1 MGASILPVAIKD
13 GKLVFLFGK
22 ERDIDDTPGWSDF
35 GGGTD
40 HKESFIE
47 TAVRESGEELTGF
60 LGDDKEIK
68 KMLKKYGTYTI
79 DFKSD
84 SHGVYRVHIFPFHY
98 NPWLTH
104 YYNNNQAFLQKRL
117 DKKVI
122 RDTKIFEKQ
131 RIDWFTFDQMAK
143 RKKEFRSFY
152 QNIVDL
158 ILVRKDE
165 INKFIFSKLLGKKT
179 FTNKKN
185 NIKQKFNRK
194 TRKERKY

>member
-13 GKLVFLFGK
+13 GKLAFLFGK

-40 HKESFIE
+40 NKESFIQ

-60 LGDDKEIK
+60 LGGDKDIK
-68 KMLKKYGTYTI
+68 NLLEQYGTFHI

-84 SHGVYRVHIFPFHY
+84 GHGVYRVHIFPFHY

-104 YYNNNQAFLQKRL
+104 YYNNNQQFLQKRL
-117 DKKVI
+117 DKKII

-131 RIDWFTFDQMAK
+131 RIDWFTFEQMAK
-143 RKKEFRSFY
+143 KKKEFRSFY

-158 ILVRKDE
+158 ILVKKDE
-165 INKFIFSKLLGKKT
+165 ITKFIFSKLGKKNT
-179 FTNKKN
+179 RMRRRRN
-185 NIKQKFNRK
+185 NR
-194 TRKERKY
+194 TRKYKI